1 MPGLLVDRTYQHN
14 VGLLQRLISSWQ
26 EASRDHLD
34 DYTRQ
39 MFDVRDEAPEAPGL
53 LFPPC
58 RPSPTTFESLV
69 LTRVALI
76 A

>member
-1 MPGLLVDRTYQHN
+1 MPELRVERTCQHN
-14 VGLLQRLISSWQ
+14 VGLMQRLIPSWQ
-26 EASRDHLD
+26 EASRDHLN

-53 LFPPC
+53 PFPPR